1 MAGLIRFENN
11 KLTKNEARKIV
22 SKYNV
27 SDRILNKQFEQL
39 NNEEYS
45 SLFQLRLPLVQT
57 SLRPIRQYLGPWP

>member
-39 NNEEYS
+39 NNEEYF
-45 SLFQLRLPLVQT
+45 SLFQSSQKNILV
-57 SLRPIRQYLGPWP
+57 G